1 MLRNIKTFKLW
12 KILTA
17 TEKKKLRFVINNRK
31 NSRQKNLLQFLEKNE
46 KKLGNVSKPDLY
58 KRVFNS
64 TYRKEDDFRL
74 RNEFRLFNV
83 LIEEVI
89 AQESL
94 ITSRP
99 KLHHELYLKEL
110 MIRGLTDMG
119 ESELNEAIAEA
130 RQAGDIHA
138 AYRYTLVLLDHK
150 FEYTKMKREEYL
162 QLRRLLVDTVFL
174 QATTYHEFKAM
185 LDVKIAYAERV
196 LLLFDQW
203 VLKVDTRGLNINH
216 ANLELSLRTQYDR
229 IKYHFYDPD
238 PDVRLQAMEDALD
251 FLERHPDT
259 RVNLAEERIKTRMHI
274 ATVLTAKER
283 FTDALAQYEMLSVD
297 IPKVGK
303 PMQSAFFFN
312 YMATLARLNKYDEAI
327 RKIEEHP
334 YLLKDVT
341 IRERFI
347 CIYIS
352 LHILSGRWQDAA
364 KHIPENLKEGEE
376 DTYFYLRL
384 AWAVIQYGMGHK
396 DIAHNEIKNL
406 LKLLKK
412 STLQVPA
419 LLETADLFERFIR
432 CSANKKLHTKSQAVD
447 KQNEIVR
454 QAEEMMVRWGNFH
467 QGSLLQVWL
476 AEHISQ
482 HFCTT

>member
-17 TEKKKLRFVINNRK
+17 TEKKRLRFVINNRK
-31 NSRQKNLLQFLEKNE
+31 NTRQKNLLQFLEKNE

-64 TYRKEDDFRL
+64 AYRKEDDFRL
-74 RNEFRLFNV
+74 RNEFRLFNA

-94 ITSRP
+94 ISSRP
-99 KLHHELYLKEL
+99 NLHHELYLKEL
-110 MIRGLTDMG
+110 MIRGLTEMG

-130 RQAGDIHA
+130 RQAGNIHA

-196 LLLFDQW
+196 LLLFDQS
-203 VLKVDTRGLNINH
+203 VLKVNTQGLNINH
-216 ANLELSLRTQYDR
+216 PALDLSLRTQYDR

-238 PDVRLQAMEDALD
+238 PDIRMKAMDDALH
-251 FLERHPDT
+251 FLETHPDT
-259 RVNLAEERIKTRMHI
+259 RVDLAEERIKTRMHI
-274 ATVLTAKER
+274 ATVFTAKEQYA
-283 FTDALAQYEMLSVD
+283 DALQQYEKLSAD

-303 PMQSAFFFN
+303 TMQSAFFFN
-312 YMATLARLNKYDEAI
+312 YMATMARLKMYDEAI
-327 RKIEEHP
+327 RKIDEFP
-334 YLLKDVT
+334 YLLKDFT

-352 LHILSGRWQDAA
+352 LHILSGRWQEAA

-384 AWAVIQYGMGHK
+384 AWAVIQYGFGHT
-396 DIAHNEIKNL
+396 DIAHNELKNL

-412 STLQVPA
+412 SALQVPA
-419 LLETADLFERFIR
+419 ILETAILFERFIR
-432 CSANKKLHTKSQAVD
+432 CAENKKPHTKSHTDD
-447 KQNEIVR
+447 KQNEILK

-467 QGSLLQVWL
+467 EGSLLQVWL
-476 AEHISQ
+476 AERIRQRCSAA
-482 HFCTT
+482 